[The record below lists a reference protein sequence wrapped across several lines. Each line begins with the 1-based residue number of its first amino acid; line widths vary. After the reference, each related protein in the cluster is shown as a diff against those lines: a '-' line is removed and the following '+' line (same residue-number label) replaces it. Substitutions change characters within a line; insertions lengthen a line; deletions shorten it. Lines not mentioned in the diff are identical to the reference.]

1 MNSAGSV
8 EERGVTK
15 ALAYLL
21 EYVDGQRVAEGFLPK
36 HAYESLFDS
45 FEEAYR
51 FLLSEGLVEYSSCDV
66 GVANRTVADCKALLQ
81 ERGLPLSGSKPVLV
95 ARILSSF
102 PSDELEEFSQQGL
115 LYQITPRAYSVL
127 PDLEA
132 DIKRIRDLR
141 SSWWEEE
148 KRLRLKQIKASL
160 PKLVRVWRNEEE
172 LFSVVQALF
181 PDDEVVHH
189 YRADWLGRLELDV
202 YAVGA
207 NVGFEYQGIQHYEP
221 QEHWGGVEAFVRA
234 RERDAEKKRRCAE
247 HGTRLVEVRYDEDVT
262 EEVVR
267 QKLGGGSDAC
277 L

>member
-1 MNSAGSV
+1 M
-8 EERGVTK
+8 
-15 ALAYLL
+15 
-21 EYVDGQRVAEGFLPK
+21 EYVDGQRVAEGYLPK
-36 HAYESLFDS
+36 HAYQSLFDS

-51 FLLSEGLVEYSSCDV
+51 FLLSEGLVEYSSCAV
-66 GVANRTVADCKALLQ
+66 GVENRTVADCKALLR
-81 ERGLPLSGSKPVLV
+81 ERGLPLSGNKPVLV
-95 ARILSSF
+95 ARIISSF
-102 PSDELEEFSQQGL
+102 PSDELEEFSRKGL
-115 LYQITPRAYSVL
+115 LYQITTRAYSVL

-132 DIKRIRDLR
+132 DIKCIRDLR
-141 SSWWEEE
+141 SSWVEEE

-221 QEHWGGVEAFVRA
+221 QEHWGGAEAFVRA

-247 HGTRLVEVRYDEDVT
+247 HGTRLVEVRYDEAVT

-267 QKLGGGSDAC
+267 RKLGGGSNAC